1 MRRSAPERAPQP
13 PGSPLAAQHTAR
25 APGGPP
31 LQTAA
36 QEYRPAAVDPEA
48 MERHRVLPRV
58 SDVGVSR
65 AYKLLRT
72 RVLRRLGANNWT
84 TLGIT
89 GTAAGEGKTLTAI
102 NLALALAQD
111 VNTWVFLVDL
121 DLQRPQVGAYLGM
134 SYEYGLSDYLTG
146 QAQLEQIVYDVGI
159 KRLAVV
165 PNATAVEHSSELLRA
180 PQMTDFVAALVEQA
194 PRRIIV
200 FDMPPLLVSDDVLAF
215 APSVDSF
222 LLVVSQ
228 GQTARRTLANAQ
240 EVLSEINLMGVVLN
254 RSTERADSPYY

>member
-1 MRRSAPERAPQP
+1 MRRSAPERAPRN
-13 PGSPLAAQHTAR
+13 PGSQMSAQRTACL
-25 APGGPP
+25 PVGPP
-31 LQTAA
+31 PETAA
-36 QEYRPAAVDPEA
+36 QAYRAAAVDPKA
-48 MERHRVLPRV
+48 MERNRVLLRV
-58 SDVGVSR
+58 SDVAISR

-146 QAQLEQIVYDVGI
+146 QAQLEQSIYDIGI

-165 PNATAVEHSSELLRA
+165 PNATAVEHSSELLRS
-180 PQMTDFVAALVEQA
+180 PQMTDFVNALVEQS

-254 RSTERADSPYY
+254 RSTERSDSPYY